1 MHFLP
6 LSRIC
11 APRPLSA
18 ITALLVSGALTA
30 CGGGGS
36 AAESGAS
43 TASSASAT
51 VAASDSA
58 STNAAADSP
67 ASAPALPV
75 ESMMAAQ
82 AEAAAAAAT
91 QAADAALQAENA
103 AQSSTAAPV
112 QPVDTTTTDTS
123 ASSNAR
129 ATALASATATDAAA
143 TPILTFRAR
152 ADLAAGV
159 GAMVSVLVNGASVGT
174 VEVKSTTL
182 ADYKVSAPGLTA
194 GAKVEIAFTND
205 AVVNGADRN
214 FYITYLTDG
223 RTVVPSTANGVMIDR
238 GTGSAAFD
246 GLDVIKGQINI
257 PWNAALRV
265 TWPTNPVDTQWAG
278 KVDAVRFLE
287 QATFGPTMADVS
299 ALQNTSYADWITAQM
314 ALPYTADFV
323 NYIQGKYALG
333 DAYRPMGANYNYT
346 WVGQKFW
353 ERAVNAPDQLRQR
366 VAFALHQIFMI
377 SQADSNLQFQ
387 ARAYANYADMLHKH
401 AFGNFRDL
409 LEDIALSPAMGIY
422 LSHIRNRPEDL
433 NIGRM
438 PDENFAREIMQ
449 LFTIGLYELNA
460 DGTLHLDPY
469 GNPIDNYSN
478 DDVLAMSKVFTGWS
492 WAFPDSQLT
501 LTNFRF
507 VTPSLSVANDT
518 QIDLQRMKAYPGQ
531 HSTVQKK
538 LFTGRHWA
546 VTMPAGNSAE
556 ADLKAALDALFN
568 HPNVG
573 PFIGRQLIQHL
584 VTSNPSQA
592 YISRITAVFNNNGQ
606 GVRGDLGAV
615 IRAILLDP
623 EARTAPAANAGKL
636 REPVLRVTH
645 WIRAFGVKSA
655 NGEFPMPW
663 LLDEQGERAYGSA
676 SVFSYFRPGYV
687 PPNTNFSARGAYA
700 PEFQI
705 VNETTVASWL
715 NMAEAMAGSGIAWN
729 GSANDVVADYSAQ
742 AALAGSDNMA
752 ALLDQLNLLLLGG
765 RMTPSLRAQLIDLMS
780 QIPTGNVDGPLFR
793 ARAAIFLS
801 LASPE
806 FVFQP

>member
-1 MHFLP
+1 MFLQP
-6 LSRIC
+6 SVLRS
-11 APRPLSA
+11 AVSRPLSA
-18 ITALLVSGALTA
+18 AISALLVSGALTA
-30 CGGGGS
+30 CGGGSSGADAPPGS
-36 AAESGAS
+36 ASVTPSESLGAGAAA
-43 TASSASAT
+43 ASSPT
-51 VAASDSA
+51 
-58 STNAAADSP
+58 TQ
-67 ASAPALPV
+67 ALPV
-75 ESMMAAQ
+75 ESMLAAQ
-82 AEAAAAAAT
+82 AEAAAAAAVQAGEAALKAENTT
-91 QAADAALQAENA
+91 QAATAAAAQPQPVVISVGNTEPEAAPMAAALVANGA
-103 AQSSTAAPV
+103 A
-112 QPVDTTTTDTS
+112 D
-123 ASSNAR
+123 
-129 ATALASATATDAAA
+129 ATAA
-143 TPILTFRAR
+143 TPTLTFRAR
-152 ADLAAGV
+152 ADVAGGV
-159 GAMVSVLVNGASVGT
+159 GAMVSVLVNGATVGT

-182 ADYKVSAPGLTA
+182 ADYKVNAPGLTA
-194 GAKVEIAFTND
+194 GARVELAFTND
-205 AVVNGADRN
+205 AVVNGVDRN
-214 FYITYLTDG
+214 FYITYITDG
-223 RTVVPSTANGVMIDR
+223 RTVVPSTAPGVTIDR
-238 GTGSAAFD
+238 GVGAASFD
-246 GLDVIKGQINI
+246 GVDVIKGQINM
-257 PWNAALRV
+257 PWASALRV
-265 TWPTNPVDTQWAG
+265 IWPSNPVDTDWAR
-278 KVDAVRFLE
+278 KVDAVRFLQ
-287 QATFGPTMADVS
+287 QATFGPTMADVN
-299 ALQNTSYADWITAQM
+299 ALVNTGYGDWIAAQM
-314 ALPYTADFV
+314 AMPYTADFV
-323 NYIQGKYALG
+323 NYIQSKYVLG

-366 VAFALHQIFMI
+366 TALALHQIFMI

-409 LEDIALSPAMGIY
+409 LEDVALSPAMGIY

-433 NIGRM
+433 TVGRM

-460 DGTLHLDPY
+460 DGTLHVDPN

-492 WAFPDSQLT
+492 WGFPDAQLT

-507 VTPSLSVANDT
+507 VTPSVSVANDT
-518 QIDLQRMKAYPGQ
+518 QIDLQRMKPYPGQ

-538 LFTGRHWA
+538 LFTGRRWA
-546 VTMPAGNSAE
+546 VTMPAGNSAQ
-556 ADLKAALDALFN
+556 ADVKAALDALFN

-592 YISRITAVFNNNGQ
+592 YVSRITAVFNNNGQ

-615 IRAILLDP
+615 VRAILLDA
-623 EARTAPAANAGKL
+623 EARNAPSATAGKL
-636 REPVLRVTH
+636 REPILRVTH
-645 WIRAFGVKSA
+645 WIRAFGVRSA

-663 LLDEQGERAYGSA
+663 LLDEQGERAYGSP

-687 PPNTNFSARGAYA
+687 PPNTNFSNRGAYA

-715 NMAEAMAGSGIAWN
+715 NMAESMAGSGIAWT
-729 GSANDVVADYSAQ
+729 GSANDIVANYTPQ
-742 AALAGSDNMA
+742 ATLAGSDNMA

-765 RMTPSLRAQLIDLMS
+765 RMTPSLRTQLIDMMS

-806 FVFQP
+806 YVFQP